1 MQELQPR
8 TFTTNIALG
17 AGVAIG
23 LVVGLLIGWVFWPV
37 QWQGATLNEL
47 YPDAKADYLAAVA
60 ESYVMYGSP
69 EAAEVARRRVAVF
82 GDALGDE
89 LEAAIAHFSAGADP
103 DKQVR
108 ISNLDALAGALGVS
122 LPSLVGVTQGG
133 SPPAQAA
140 PVDAPGT
147 TAGGGPGWVGWLLA
161 ALLAAALLLGS
172 LYVLLFLTRRRS
184 QPASEEEMAERIDD
198 EFRQYRRVR
207 AAEPQYV
214 AWDEGP
220 SAATGPDGDLDDGR
234 ARNGLLDS
242 DEAEDGDA
250 EWRSQAPV
258 RRPIEQDEYE
268 FDDDPEDYTDFAA
281 PRGAV
286 APSVRGHYTQYSLE
300 SEPDPAPASSA
311 MAEDDDLDDDF
322 NNDFDDNLDEANSNV
337 DSRWRASQPHGD
349 PMSSAS
355 GGQGTGPAA
364 RAAPSLKAA
373 SAQRPATVAA
383 TLVRGTVRYK
393 LLELYI
399 AHYQM
404 GIRDYDEAHPIVEPA
419 SGEYIGECGMGVST
433 KNGLLQN
440 NPEQVV
446 ALEVWLF
453 DKANEKSLGNQ
464 TRVLLS
470 EYAVDQNLEQA
481 FLKERQDDPRP
492 FTAQPGVKFQL
503 EGPNLLLDCTIAETI
518 YHASGPNKGMFQ
530 SVQVEMSVYKRI

>member
-1 MQELQPR
+1 MEELQPR

-17 AGVAIG
+17 AGAAIG

-82 GDALGDE
+82 GDALGE
-89 LEAAIAHFSAGADP
+89 EFEAAIAHFSAGADP

-108 ISNLDALAGALGVS
+108 ISNLGALAGALGVS
-122 LPSLVGVTQGG
+122 LPNLVGVTQGD
-133 SPPAQAA
+133 SAPAQAA
-140 PVDAPGT
+140 PVDTPGT
-147 TAGGGPGWVGWLLA
+147 SAGDGPGWVGWLLA
-161 ALLAAALLLGS
+161 TLLAAALLLGG
-172 LYVLLFLTRRRS
+172 LYVLLFVTRRRS

-207 AAEPQYV
+207 VAEPQYV

-220 SAATGPDGDLDDGR
+220 SAATGPDDDLDDGR
-234 ARNGLLDS
+234 ARNGLLES

-250 EWRSQAPV
+250 GWRSQAPV
-258 RRPIEQDEYE
+258 RHPVEQDEYE
-268 FDDDPEDYTDFAA
+268 FDDDPEDFTDFAA

-286 APSVRGHYTQYSLE
+286 APTARGHYTQFSLE
-300 SEPDPAPASSA
+300 SEPDHRPASSA
-311 MAEDDDLDDDF
+311 MAEDEDLDDDLD
-322 NNDFDDNLDEANSNV
+322 NDLDEANSIV
-337 DSRWRASQPHGD
+337 DSGWRAPRPHD
-349 PMSSAS
+349 APMSSAP
-355 GGQGTGPAA
+355 GGEEAGPAA

-373 SAQRPATVAA
+373 SAQRPTAAAA

-503 EGPNLLLDCTIAETI
+503 EGPNLLLDCTISEAI

-530 SVQVEMSVYKRI
+530 SVQVEMSVYKRN